1 MSLTL
6 FIPITKVDA
15 AQRLVYG
22 VATAECEDRAGEIC
36 DYATT
41 KPHYEKWSREIAR
54 STRGKSRGNLRAMHG
69 AVAAGK
75 VTALAF
81 NDAKKQIEICAKV
94 VDDAEWIKVKEGVYT
109 GFSQGGTYARRWS
122 DKDGR
127 THYTAKPSEISLVDL
142 PCLPQAR
149 FEMIKADGSRVLRKF
164 RKGLEGVVRL
174 AAILAQL
181 EHLQNASSL
190 EAESDLPAQ
199 LQALIAQAAD
209 VLRAMIAAQAEREA
223 DEDDEDGDADS
234 DDEESEED
242 DSDEEDSDEEPEDAP
257 EKRARA
263 KFRKTGARN
272 SAADRDR
279 IQSVHDNSVELGA
292 ECVGGPQKRAGG
304 TLEKR
309 LDVLAATLADVL
321 ARVKNI
327 ESQPLPLPLASRVRA
342 ISKAED
348 AGLEASLEKL
358 DPDALSLLAI
368 KIAQRNGRS
377 FLTR

>member
-81 NDAKKQIEICAKV
+81 NDAKKQIENCAKV
-94 VDDAEWIKVKEGVYT
+94 VDDAEWNKVQEGVYT

-209 VLRAMIAAQAEREA
+209 VLRAMIAAQAERGA